1 MLWIAFELVSSS
13 YWKQP
18 LNNSHNSSCVV
29 NCFRT
34 CIFVILKTTHRW
46 KRPCWPWL
54 WIAFELV
61 SSSYWKQQTPSVPN
75 YLPCCELLSNLYLRH
90 IENNKLTDEAII
102 NTLWIAFELVSSSYW
117 KQHYREL
124 PRRKFVVNCF
134 RTCIFVILK
143 TTCRAPKTQLHRC
156 ELLSN
161 LYLRHIENNMCL
173 YPIMMRNV
181 VNCFRTCIF
190 VILKTT
196 VGL

>member
-90 IENNKLTDEAII
+90 IENNLPLSRLLCII
-102 NTLWIAFELVSSSYW
+102 
-117 KQHYREL
+117 
-124 PRRKFVVNCF
+124 VVNCF